1 MADLTSPLTFTAWA
15 AQKSTAKMDS
25 LGEALVLLA
34 ERLGLDHIAAVALP
48 VTIGNA
54 ADKAGM
60 TDAEMIRA
68 CWDIRELGEYI
79 ASICNSP
86 KMRAEVEAVIAEK
99 SAA

>member
-1 MADLTSPLTFTAWA
+1 MADLTSSLTF
-15 AQKSTAKMDS
+15 
-25 LGEALVLLA
+25 LA

-48 VTIGNA
+48 ATIGNC

-68 CWDIRELGEYI
+68 CWDVRELGEYI
-79 ASICNSP
+79 ASICNHP
-86 KMRAEVEAVIAEK
+86 KMRAEVEAVLAEK

>member
-1 MADLTSPLTFTAWA
+1 MADLTSSLTF
-15 AQKSTAKMDS
+15 
-25 LGEALVLLA
+25 LA
-34 ERLGLDHIAAVALP
+34 ERLGLDYIAAVALP

-68 CWDIRELGEYI
+68 CWDVRELGEYI

-86 KMRAEVEAVIAEK
+86 KMRAEVEAVLAEK

>member
-1 MADLTSPLTFTAWA
+1 MADLTSSLTF
-15 AQKSTAKMDS
+15 
-25 LGEALVLLA
+25 LA
-34 ERLGLDHIAAVALP
+34 ERLGLDYIAAVALP
-48 VTIGNA
+48 ATIGNA

-68 CWDIRELGEYI
+68 CWDVRELGEYI

-86 KMRAEVEAVIAEK
+86 KMRAEVEAVLAEK